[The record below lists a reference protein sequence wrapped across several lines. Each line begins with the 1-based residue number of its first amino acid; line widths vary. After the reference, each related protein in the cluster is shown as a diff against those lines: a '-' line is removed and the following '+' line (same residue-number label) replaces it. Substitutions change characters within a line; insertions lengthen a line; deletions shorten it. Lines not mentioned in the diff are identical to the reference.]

1 MHTENKEQ
9 KLFTKAFLMV
19 CIMSLFLRIA
29 IQMQATS
36 MPLYMQ
42 YLGSSMSNAG
52 LSTTLSMFAAFLVRP
67 FTGIILDRYGRKWLL
82 IIGML
87 LFCAVTFGYTM
98 TTTVLML
105 LTLRTIGGI
114 ASAIYTTASGTMAS
128 DIIPEAEMGR
138 GIGLF
143 SLAIPIAQAFSPTIA
158 LAFIGNDNN
167 FNLVFM
173 ANIVIVI
180 IAIVLTV
187 GMGYKEPDTIGKK
200 EIEVQGKSSKQN
212 VFSNM
217 FEKGALPAAMPYI
230 FIVFGSAGL
239 GVFLPT
245 YAKSL
250 GIENIGIFYTVQAV
264 VILTVRLLS
273 GKVTSRVGYA
283 PPLVVSFVVL
293 TLSMVA
299 LGFATK
305 LWEFLAIAAFIGIG
319 NGLSQPLLNAAAII
333 NSDKFRR
340 GSANATF
347 FAAFDIGFGSGAYI
361 MGLFADALGIPGM
374 FFVGAGF
381 TVLSI
386 PVYFAMLHKHV
397 RHLR

>member
-143 SLAIPIAQAFSPTIA
+143 SLAIPIAQAFR
-158 LAFIGNDNN
+158 
-167 FNLVFM
+167 
-173 ANIVIVI
+173 
-180 IAIVLTV
+180 
-187 GMGYKEPDTIGKK
+187 
-200 EIEVQGKSSKQN
+200 
-212 VFSNM
+212 
-217 FEKGALPAAMPYI
+217 
-230 FIVFGSAGL
+230 
-239 GVFLPT
+239 
-245 YAKSL
+245 
-250 GIENIGIFYTVQAV
+250 
-264 VILTVRLLS
+264 RLL
-273 GKVTSRVGYA
+273 
-283 PPLVVSFVVL
+283 
-293 TLSMVA
+293 
-299 LGFATK
+299 
-305 LWEFLAIAAFIGIG
+305 LWH
-319 NGLSQPLLNAAAII
+319 S
-333 NSDKFRR
+333 
-340 GSANATF
+340 
-347 FAAFDIGFGSGAYI
+347 
-361 MGLFADALGIPGM
+361 
-374 FFVGAGF
+374 
-381 TVLSI
+381 
-386 PVYFAMLHKHV
+386 
-397 RHLR
+397 